1 MASLATLL
9 TLLGVAAL
17 CWAVFDLDTAAAVLC
32 VLLLGLLLHHLRNM
46 ARMAAWARQPLG
58 TPVPGSIGV
67 WDYIFACLSRRTRDA
82 QERRELLARNLARF
96 REANQAMPDGVIYLS
111 QHHTIEWMN
120 AAAAGYFGLNAETDL
135 GRAITTLIREP
146 DFVRYMQADDDAG
159 QMEPLIL
166 HSQRQDGLSLAI
178 QRIPFG
184 ENLEMVLARDITQ
197 LERLDMMRRDFV
209 ANVSHELK
217 TPLTV
222 VNGFVETLLDGGD
235 EFSLDDRQRYLSL
248 ALDQSTRMQHL
259 IEDLLTLSSLQAGSE
274 PAEEDPVDVQALL
287 GSVLHETRVLSGGRH
302 QISLDAGTPASLLG
316 SQKELHSA
324 FSNLASNAVRYTPD
338 GGSIHLRWGV
348 KADGSAEFAVEDSG
362 IGIGAE
368 HIGRLTERFYRV
380 DRGRSRE
387 TGGTGLGLAIV
398 KHILTRHQAQLDIRS
413 EPGKGSCFTAR
424 FSPKRVHP
432 RA

>member
-1 MASLATLL
+1 M
-9 TLLGVAAL
+9 LGIAAI

-58 TPVPGSIGV
+58 APVPGSVGV

-82 QERRELLARNLARF
+82 QSQREELARNLARF

-111 QHHTIEWMN
+111 KHHTIEWMN
-120 AAAAGYFGLNAETDL
+120 AAATGYFGLDAERDM
-135 GRAITTLIREP
+135 GRAITTLVREP
-146 DFVRYMQADDDAG
+146 DFVRYMQVDDNAS
-159 QMEPLIL
+159 QLEPLIL
-166 HSQRQDGLSLAI
+166 SSQRQDGLSLAI

-184 ENLEMVLARDITQ
+184 EDLEMVLARDITQ
-197 LERLDMMRRDFV
+197 LERLDTMRRDFV

-222 VNGFVETLLDGGD
+222 VNGFIETLLDAGD
-235 EFSLDDRQRYLSL
+235 EIGPQDRQRFLGL
-248 ALDQSTRMQHL
+248 ALSQSVRMQRL

-274 PAEEDPVDVQALL
+274 PAAEEPVDVPSLL
-287 GSVLHETRVLSGGRH
+287 GSVLHEARVLSGGRH
-302 QISLDAGTPASLLG
+302 QITLEASTPASLLG
-316 SQKELHSA
+316 CQKELHSA

-398 KHILTRHQAQLDIRS
+398 KHILTRHQAQLDICS
-413 EPGKGSCFTAR
+413 EPGRGSCFSAR
-424 FSPKRVHP
+424 FSAKRVLP